1 MPCFTN
7 VPAATRMHHFDGGEV
22 IHSAVKKRVTEAVAL
37 RQDVG
42 NLWQS
47 FKILDL
53 GGLTD
58 PHVIITFT
66 WFPPS
71 E

>member
-42 NLWQS
+42 NL
-47 FKILDL
+47 
-53 GGLTD
+53 
-58 PHVIITFT
+58 
-66 WFPPS
+66 
-71 E
+71 